1 MADKSVKDSSKNA
14 ASPKRFK
21 VGDLAVY
28 PAHGVGRIEAIETKV
43 VNGEEHD
50 FYIMKVIENAMVIMI
65 PTWNV
70 ESVGLRDVI
79 QKKEIPKIFDVMR
92 SRQEQPMDNQTWNR
106 RYREYMEKIKT
117 GSLFEVAE
125 VYRDLSLL
133 KTTKDLS
140 FGERKLYDTAQNL
153 LVKELSTAKNKT
165 KRPLSKRS
173 KRSSTPMRPEF
184 FTDVQP
190 AVVLHLPRG
199 HAQAGTRLDVL
210 LASEIDDCSR
220 SFAATL
226 IRQGCIT
233 VDGSVKKPGYAVKAG
248 ECVAERL
255 PHPSRQASFR
265 RTSPFTSSMRTLTCW
280 W

>member
-1 MADKSVKDSSKNA
+1 MADKPVNNTMKSTTSQ
-14 ASPKRFK
+14 KRFK

-70 ESVGLRDVI
+70 DSVGLRDVI
-79 QKKEIPKIFDVMR
+79 PKKDIPKIYDVMR
-92 SRQEQPMDNQTWNR
+92 SRQEQPIDNQTWNR

-133 KTTKDLS
+133 KLTKDLS

-153 LVKELSTAKNKT
+153 LVKELSTAKNKNE
-165 KRPLSKRS
+165 KVVIKEIEALFK
-173 KRSSTPMRPEF
+173 
-184 FTDVQP
+184 TDD
-190 AVVLHLPRG
+190 A
-199 HAQAGTRLDVL
+199 
-210 LASEIDDCSR
+210 
-220 SFAATL
+220 
-226 IRQGCIT
+226 
-233 VDGSVKKPGYAVKAG
+233 
-248 ECVAERL
+248 
-255 PHPSRQASFR
+255 
-265 RTSPFTSSMRTLTCW
+265 
-280 W
+280 